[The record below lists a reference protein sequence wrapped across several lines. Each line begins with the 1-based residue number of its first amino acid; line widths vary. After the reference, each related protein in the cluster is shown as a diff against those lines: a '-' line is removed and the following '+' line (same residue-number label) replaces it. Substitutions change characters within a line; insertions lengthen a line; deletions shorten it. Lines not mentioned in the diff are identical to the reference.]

1 MSPTTQSRIMMR
13 PSNTLIA
20 TSNALVAVL
29 MVLLGTLALAV
40 SAKIQVPFYPVP
52 ITMQTYVVLFIGF
65 AFGARLA
72 AATLL
77 AYLAEGALGLPVFAQ
92 GAGLAYMA
100 GTTGGYLFGFL
111 LAATVC
117 GWLAE
122 KEWDRSPAR
131 TALAGIIGLAII
143 FALGLGWLGAVVGW
157 DKPVLAWGLL
167 PFLPGEIAK
176 LVLLT
181 VTMPLAWKIR
191 NRGK

>member
-65 AFGARLA
+65 AFGTRLA

-92 GAGLAYMA
+92 GAGLAYLA

-122 KEWDRSPAR
+122 KEWDRSLAS
-131 TALAGIIGLAII
+131 TAVAAIIGLAII

-167 PFLPGEIAK
+167 PFLPGELAK

-181 VTMPLAWKIR
+181 VTMPMAWKIR
-191 NRGK
+191 NRTK